1 MKSYIVKRLLLAIP
15 TLWGV
20 TLVTFLLMKSIPGD
34 PVIGMVG
41 ERADPAVISQMRQKL
56 GLDRPLAVQ
65 YVRYMG
71 LLCRGELGRSHYT
84 NRPVAQSIAEKFP
97 NTLKLA
103 GAAVVFAVLVGL
115 ILGMV
120 AAVRR
125 DTFLDRLCSLT
136 ASLGIATPVFWLAL
150 LLVMLFSYALGWLPA
165 SGMGGGLPVFLILPA
180 LSLGTRSAAYL
191 ARITRSSM
199 LEVMTQDYLRT
210 ARAKGL
216 AEWGVTLRH
225 AARNALI
232 PVVTLAGLD
241 FGSYLNGSVLTE
253 TIFGWNGIGRFA
265 MEAIMK
271 RDYPVILGTVLVG
284 AAAFILVNL
293 IVDVSYAFIDPR
305 VGSARR

>member
-41 ERADPAVISQMRQKL
+41 ERADPAVISQMREKL

-65 YVRYMG
+65 YVLYMR

-103 GAAVVFAVLVGL
+103 GAAVIIAILVGL
-115 ILGMV
+115 TLGMV
-120 AAVRR
+120 AAVWR

-150 LLVMLFSYALGWLPA
+150 LLVMLFSYVLGWLPA
-165 SGMGGGLPVFLILPA
+165 SGMGGGMPIFLVLPA

-199 LEVMTQDYLRT
+199 LEIMTQDYLRT

-216 AEWGVTLRH
+216 AEWGVTMRH

-284 AAAFILVNL
+284 AAAFIVVNL

>member
-41 ERADPAVISQMRQKL
+41 ERADPAVIAQMRENL

>member
-1 MKSYIVKRLLLAIP
+1 MRAYVIKRLLLAIP
-15 TLWGV
+15 TLWGI

-34 PVIGMVG
+34 PVTGMVG
-41 ERADPAVISQMRQKL
+41 ERADPQVIAQMRENL
-56 GLDRPLAVQ
+56 GLDRPLIVQ
-65 YVRYMG
+65 YMRYMR
-71 LLCRGELGRSHYT
+71 LLCKGELGRSHYT
-84 NRPVAQSIAEKFP
+84 NRPVAASIAEKFP

-103 GAAVVFAVLVGL
+103 GAAVVVAVLTGL
-115 ILGMV
+115 TLGMV

-125 DTFLDRLCSLT
+125 DTWLDRLCSLT
-136 ASLGIATPVFWLAL
+136 ASFGIATPVFWLAL
-150 LLVMLFSYALGWLPA
+150 ILVMVFSYALGWLPA

-216 AEWGVTLRH
+216 PGWSVTLKH

-232 PVVTLAGLD
+232 PVITLAGLD

-253 TIFGWNGIGRFA
+253 TIFGWNGLGRFA

-284 AAAFILVNL
+284 AAAFIVVNL
-293 IVDVSYAFIDPR
+293 VVDVSYAFIDPR

>member
-1 MKSYIVKRLLLAIP
+1 MRAYVIKRMLLAIP
-15 TLWGV
+15 TLCGV

-34 PVIGMVG
+34 PVLGMVG
-41 ERADPAVISQMRQKL
+41 ERADPHVIAQMRQNL
-56 GLDRPLAVQ
+56 GLDKPFAVQ
-65 YVRYMG
+65 YLRYIS

-84 NRPVAQSIAEKFP
+84 NRPVAESIATKFP

-103 GAAVVFAVLVGL
+103 GAAVAIAVVVGL
-115 ILGMV
+115 TLGIL
-120 AAVRR
+120 AAVSRGTVL
-125 DTFLDRLCSLT
+125 DTFCTLT

-150 LLVMLFSYALGWLPA
+150 LLVMLFSYVLGWLPA
-165 SGMGGGLPVFLILPA
+165 SGMGSGAPAFLVLPA

-199 LEVMTQDYLRT
+199 LEVMTQDFLRT

-216 AEWGVTLRH
+216 GEWTVTLKH

-265 MEAIMK
+265 MEAILK
-271 RDYPVILGTVLVG
+271 RDYPVILGTVLIG
-284 AAAFILVNL
+284 AVAFIVVNL
-293 IVDVSYAFIDPR
+293 LVDVSYAFIDPR
-305 VGSARR
+305 IRGMRR

>member
-41 ERADPAVISQMRQKL
+41 ERADPAVISQMRRNL
-56 GLDRPLAVQ
+56 GLDKPLAVQ

-97 NTLKLA
+97 NTLRLA
-103 GAAVVFAVLVGL
+103 AAAVIIAILVGL
-115 ILGMV
+115 TLGMV
-120 AAVRR
+120 AAVWR

-165 SGMGGGLPVFLILPA
+165 SGMGGGLPVFLVLPA

-199 LEVMTQDYLRT
+199 LEVMTLDYLRT

-216 AEWGVTLRH
+216 AEWGVTMRH

-284 AAAFILVNL
+284 AAAFIVVNL

>member
-1 MKSYIVKRLLLAIP
+1 MRSYIVKRLLLAIP

-41 ERADPAVISQMRQKL
+41 ERADPAVISQMRRNL

-65 YVRYMG
+65 YVRYMR

-103 GAAVVFAVLVGL
+103 GAAVIIAILVGL
-115 ILGMV
+115 TLGMV
-120 AAVRR
+120 AAVWR

-150 LLVMLFSYALGWLPA
+150 LLVMLFSYVLGWLPA
-165 SGMGGGLPVFLILPA
+165 SGMGGGMPIFLVLPA

-199 LEVMTQDYLRT
+199 LEIMTQDYLRT

-216 AEWGVTLRH
+216 AEWGVTMRH

-284 AAAFILVNL
+284 AAAFIVVNL

>member
-41 ERADPAVISQMRQKL
+41 ERADPAVIAQMRTNL

-65 YVRYMG
+65 YVRYMS

-84 NRPVAQSIAEKFP
+84 NRPVRQSIAEKFP
-97 NTLKLA
+97 NTIKLA
-103 GAAVVFAVLVGL
+103 GAAVIFAVLVGL
-115 ILGMV
+115 ALGMV
-120 AAVRR
+120 AAVWR

-150 LLVMLFSYALGWLPA
+150 LLVMLFSYGLGWLPA
-165 SGMGGGLPVFLILPA
+165 SGMGGGVPVFLILPA

-216 AEWGVTLRH
+216 AEWGVTMRH

-284 AAAFILVNL
+284 AAAFIVVNL

>member
-1 MKSYIVKRLLLAIP
+1 MKSYLIRRILLAIP

-20 TLVTFLLMKSIPGD
+20 TIVTFLLMKSIPGD

-41 ERADPAVISQMRQKL
+41 ERADPEVISQMRQNL
-56 GLDRPLAVQ
+56 GLDKPLGVQ
-65 YVRYMG
+65 YLSYVR

-84 NRPVAQSIAEKFP
+84 NRPVAESIAKKFP

-103 GAAVVFAVLVGL
+103 GAAVVIAIFAGL
-115 ILGMV
+115 TLGVV
-120 AAVRR
+120 AAVSRGR
-125 DTFLDRLCSLT
+125 FPDKLCSLT

-165 SGMGGGLPVFLILPA
+165 SGMGGGAPVFLILPA
-180 LSLGTRSAAYL
+180 LALGTRSAAYL

-199 LEVMTQDYLRT
+199 LEIMTQDYLRT

-216 AEWGVTLRH
+216 GEAAVTLKH

-232 PVVTLAGLD
+232 PVITLAGLD

-284 AAAFILVNL
+284 AVAFIMVNL
-293 IVDVSYAFIDPR
+293 IVDILYAVIDPR
-305 VGSARR
+305 VGGGRR

>member
-1 MKSYIVKRLLLAIP
+1 MKSYIVKRMLLAIP

-34 PVIGMVG
+34 PVTGMVG
-41 ERADPAVISQMRQKL
+41 ERADPEVIAQMRQNL

-65 YVRYMG
+65 YVRYMR
-71 LLCRGELGRSHYT
+71 LLCRGEFGRSHYT

-103 GAAVVFAVLVGL
+103 GAAVAVAVLVGL
-115 ILGMV
+115 TLGMV
-120 AAVRR
+120 AAVWR
-125 DTFLDRLCSLT
+125 DTFIDRLCSLT

-165 SGMGGGLPVFLILPA
+165 SGMGGGLPVFLVLPA

-216 AEWGVTLRH
+216 AEWGVTMRH

-271 RDYPVILGTVLVG
+271 RDYPVILGTVFVG
-284 AAAFILVNL
+284 AAAFIIVNL

>member
-1 MKSYIVKRLLLAIP
+1 MRAYVIKRILLAIP
-15 TLWGV
+15 TLWGI

-34 PVIGMVG
+34 PVIGLVG
-41 ERADPAVISQMRQKL
+41 ERADPEVVARMRQNL
-56 GLDRPLAVQ
+56 GLDKPLAVQ
-65 YVRYMG
+65 YLRY
-71 LLCRGELGRSHYT
+71 LRLICRGELGRSHYT
-84 NRPVAQSIAEKFP
+84 NRPVAESIAKKFP

-103 GAAVVFAVLVGL
+103 AAAVIVAIGAGL
-115 ILGMV
+115 TLGV
-120 AAVRR
+120 IAAVSQGR
-125 DTFLDRLCSLT
+125 LVDRVCSLT

-165 SGMGGGLPVFLILPA
+165 AGMGGGALVFLVLPA

-216 AEWGVTLRH
+216 GEWVVTLKH

-271 RDYPVILGTVLVG
+271 RDYPVILGTVLIG
-284 AAAFILVNL
+284 AIAFIVVNL
-293 IVDVSYAFIDPR
+293 VVDILYAFVDPR
-305 VGSARR
+305 VGEARR